1 MALLAGLAI
10 SLGLAAIP
18 AAGPAPASQA
28 ARTAAAGRTA
38 QAGRTA
44 RAGRTSWT
52 RRGAR
57 AASAPTGRIAPAPTG
72 RIAPAVLIGPPAP
85 VVFTG
90 RAAPAVPGGRAG
102 SAAPGGRA
110 GSAVLTGQV
119 TSGVRTGQAAS
130 GARTGPATAAGAENQ
145 AHTVARESTAPSAQV
160 ATQDVGGPEMASPD
174 VVVHYPAT
182 GAVPLPQLPCSAFVI
197 ADAGTGKVLAAQDAH
212 GLFAPASTLKVL
224 TAITL
229 IPRLNPDATIVAT
242 RQEADTE
249 PNDIGLIPG
258 QSYKVSD
265 LFNALLLVSANDAA
279 VALTQATGSLAKG
292 MTMINAE
299 AHNLQA
305 YDVVAKQPNGL
316 PAAGQVVS
324 AYDEAL
330 IARQALATPA
340 FMTYDSTVTARFP
353 LKPGSSVPLL
363 NQNTLLTQYPG
374 GIGGKIGW
382 TEAAQATYIGL
393 ARRHGETLIATL
405 LHCTALQEITA
416 GEKLLDWGFAVDGK
430 VRPVGLL
437 VRPLHATTTSA
448 PGTAAQSGTTSQ
460 ANAARRGSTA
470 SRPRM
475 REAASVGSAHNPS
488 PVPLIAGGL
497 AAVAAALTVSW
508 LARRRRS
515 AGLGRNPPR

>member
-1 MALLAGLAI
+1 
-10 SLGLAAIP
+10 
-18 AAGPAPASQA
+18 
-28 ARTAAAGRTA
+28 
-38 QAGRTA
+38 
-44 RAGRTSWT
+44 
-52 RRGAR
+52 
-57 AASAPTGRIAPAPTG
+57 
-72 RIAPAVLIGPPAP
+72 
-85 VVFTG
+85 
-90 RAAPAVPGGRAG
+90 
-102 SAAPGGRA
+102 
-110 GSAVLTGQV
+110 
-119 TSGVRTGQAAS
+119 
-130 GARTGPATAAGAENQ
+130 
-145 AHTVARESTAPSAQV
+145 
-160 ATQDVGGPEMASPD
+160 
-174 VVVHYPAT
+174 
-182 GAVPLPQLPCSAFVI
+182 
-197 ADAGTGKVLAAQDAH
+197 VLAAQDAH

-229 IPRLNPDATIVAT
+229 IPRLNPNATIVAT
-242 RQEADTE
+242 QQEADTE

-258 QSYKVSD
+258 QRYKVSD
-265 LFNALLLVSANDAA
+265 LFDALLLISANDAA

-292 MTMINAE
+292 MAMINAE

-353 LKPGSSVPLL
+353 VKPGSSVPLL

-393 ARRHGETLIATL
+393 ARRHGATLIATL

-416 GEKLLDWGFAVDGK
+416 GEKLLDWGFAMDGK
-430 VRPVGLL
+430 VRPVGDL
-437 VRPLHATTTSA
+437 VRPLHAVTTSE
-448 PGTAAQSGTTSQ
+448 PGTTSKPGTTSGPGTTGRPG
-460 ANAARRGSTA
+460 AG
-470 SRPRM
+470 RPRM

-497 AAVAAALTVSW
+497 AAIAAVLTVSW
-508 LARRRRS
+508 LTRRRRA
-515 AGLGRNPPR
+515 AGLGRHPPG

>member
-1 MALLAGLAI
+1 MA
-10 SLGLAAIP
+10 S
-18 AAGPAPASQA
+18 
-28 ARTAAAGRTA
+28 
-38 QAGRTA
+38 
-44 RAGRTSWT
+44 
-52 RRGAR
+52 
-57 AASAPTGRIAPAPTG
+57 
-72 RIAPAVLIGPPAP
+72 AVLIGPPAP
-85 VVFTG
+85 TVFTG
-90 RAAPAVPGGRAG
+90 RSAPPV
-102 SAAPGGRA
+102 
-110 GSAVLTGQV
+110 
-119 TSGVRTGQAAS
+119 QAYTAS
-130 GARTGPATAAGAENQ
+130 EQ
-145 AHTVARESTAPSAQV
+145 STAPSAQV
-160 ATQDVGGPEMASPD
+160 ATQDVGGPEMASPG

-197 ADAGTGKVLAAQDAH
+197 ADARTGQVLAAQDAH

-229 IPRLNPDATIVAT
+229 IPRLNPNATIVAT
-242 RQEADTE
+242 QQEADTE

-258 QSYKVSD
+258 QRYKVSD
-265 LFNALLLVSANDAA
+265 LFDALLLISANDAA

-292 MTMINAE
+292 MAMINAE

-353 LKPGSSVPLL
+353 VKPGSSVPLL

-393 ARRHGETLIATL
+393 ARRHGATLIATL

-416 GEKLLDWGFAVDGK
+416 GEKLLDWGFAMDGK
-430 VRPVGLL
+430 VRPVGDL
-437 VRPLHATTTSA
+437 VRPLHAVTTSE
-448 PGTAAQSGTTSQ
+448 PGTTSKPGTTSGPGTTGRPG
-460 ANAARRGSTA
+460 AG
-470 SRPRM
+470 RPRM

-497 AAVAAALTVSW
+497 AAIAAVLTVSW
-508 LARRRRS
+508 LTRRRRA
-515 AGLGRNPPR
+515 AGLGRHPPG